1 MNNTKEYSRK
11 QFLKTA
17 GSTALFATLG
27 IGLYGCGS
35 STDAM
40 NGSEVIPPDS
50 GNDGDDAITI
60 SENGNTIT
68 LNLGADS
75 LSGLNDEGGWML
87 IRDAT
92 TLVVNVDGNTIRA
105 FTSVCTHQGCST
117 NWQFSS
123 NRFECTCHGS
133 RFDTSGTVLR
143 GPATRD
149 LEEYS
154 VNRDDDIV
162 TINK

>member
-1 MNNTKEYSRK
+1 MKSEKDYSRK

-27 IGLYGCGS
+27 IGLFGCSS

-40 NGSEVIPPDS
+40 DGTEVTPPS
-50 GNDGDDAITI
+50 GNGDGEPIII
-60 SENGNTIT
+60 SGDGNTIT
-68 LNLGADS
+68 LDLGVES
-75 LSGLNDEGGWML
+75 LAGLNDEGGWML
-87 IRDAT
+87 IREAT

-105 FTSVCTHQGCST
+105 FTSVCTHAGCST

-133 RFDTSGTVLR
+133 RFNTSGSVVR

-149 LEEYS
+149 LDEFS
-154 VNRDDDIV
+154 VSRENDIV